1 MRHGAV
7 LDVTAGSAILPG
19 VEEQRTEKAV
29 PVPLV
34 QVAGT
39 DPAYIPGL
47 TAPSPAAGP
56 GADADTKDAEEA
68 TEAQAE
74 DAAEDADGP
83 QAEPAA
89 AVDDD
94 AAWDDDADGPYF
106 EASDREG
113 AVTANRAGVRF
124 RLVGEEARFPW
135 AEVGAVEVGT
145 PRFGRRL
152 TVTVYTTDRRRYEAE
167 VDAPS
172 RGRLREWDEAFDAV
186 LDAYFEES

>member
-1 MRHGAV
+1 
-7 LDVTAGSAILPG
+7 
-19 VEEQRTEKAV
+19 
-29 PVPLV
+29 
-34 QVAGT
+34 
-39 DPAYIPGL
+39 
-47 TAPSPAAGP
+47 
-56 GADADTKDAEEA
+56 
-68 TEAQAE
+68 
-74 DAAEDADGP
+74 
-83 QAEPAA
+83 
-89 AVDDD
+89 
-94 AAWDDDADGPYF
+94 
-106 EASDREG
+106 
-113 AVTANRAGVRF
+113 VRF